1 MRLRALYSRAVSS
14 CDEPF
19 PWRDGSFR
27 RRGYADTVIYEV
39 HVKGFTMRH
48 PGVPP
53 ELRGTY
59 AGLGH
64 EAAIAHLVDLGV
76 TAVELLPVH
85 ESVPEAFLAHA
96 G

>member
-1 MRLRALYSRAVSS
+1 MPNEADSAPCVPRSIVVA
-14 CDEPF
+14 DEPF
-19 PWRDGSFR
+19 AWHDGAR
-27 RRGYADTVIYEV
+27 RAHTYADTIIYEV

-64 EAAIAHLVDLGV
+64 PAASPTCATSG
-76 TAVELLPVH
+76 
-85 ESVPEAFLAHA
+85 
-96 G
+96 